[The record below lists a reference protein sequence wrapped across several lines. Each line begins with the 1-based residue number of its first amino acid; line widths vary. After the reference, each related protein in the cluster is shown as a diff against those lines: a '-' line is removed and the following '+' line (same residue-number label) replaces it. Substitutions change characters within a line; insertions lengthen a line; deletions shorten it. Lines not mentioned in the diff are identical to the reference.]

1 MTSFPEISRRR
12 QILQVVLP
20 KEHGGWSLAL
30 EPLVLGLVAAPSA
43 AGAALAAAVLA
54 GFFLRRPVKIFFG
67 GTEDVRRPAALGAVV
82 GLGVLAVAALALAA
96 MLTAPSRLWPLLP
109 AALAGAVFA
118 WFDSRHEGREA
129 AAELAGAAAFAFVP
143 AALASAAGWPPA
155 PALALAAVMAG
166 RSVPTVMTVRAYL
179 RRLKGQPVS
188 RLPAIT
194 ASFAALAGFVLMVR
208 AHLAP
213 EVAVWCGALL
223 AARALVLLGPAA
235 PGLKANTVGLAEAGF
250 GGVLVLVLALS
261 WSP

>member
-1 MTSFPEISRRR
+1 MTSPSKISRLR
-12 QILQVVLP
+12 QMWHVVLP

-30 EPLVLGLVAAPSA
+30 EPLVLGLVAAPSV

-54 GFFLRRPVKIFFG
+54 GFFLRRPLKIFLG
-67 GTEDVRRPAALGAVV
+67 GTGDDRRPAVFGAVV

-118 WFDSRHEGREA
+118 WFDSRNEGREA
-129 AAELAGAAAFAFVP
+129 AAELAGASAFAFVP
-143 AALASAAGWPPA
+143 AALAAAAGWAPA

-166 RSVPTVMTVRAYL
+166 RSVPTVMMVRAYL

-188 RLPAIT
+188 RLPAVA
-194 ASFAALAGFVLMVR
+194 ASFAALAGFILLMR

-213 EVAVWCGALL
+213 GPPCGAARCWPSGRWCCWGPPRPASRLTRL
-223 AARALVLLGPAA
+223 ASRRR
-235 PGLKANTVGLAEAGF
+235 GLA
-250 GGVLVLVLALS
+250 VY
-261 WSP
+261 